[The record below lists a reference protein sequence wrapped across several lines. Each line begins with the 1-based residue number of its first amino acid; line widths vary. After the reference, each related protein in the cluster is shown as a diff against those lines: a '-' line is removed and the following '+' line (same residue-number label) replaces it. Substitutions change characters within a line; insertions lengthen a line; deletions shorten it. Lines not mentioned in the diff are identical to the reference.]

1 MNDLALKNLVLE
13 RPLVCFDLETTGTD
27 VRDDRI
33 VQIALVRVAGDGSR
47 VTLASL
53 VNPERPIPP
62 GASAIH
68 GIRDED
74 VRDAPRF
81 AALRPRVEELLA
93 GADLLG
99 FNMLSFDLPLLQRE
113 LRAAGGELDLTG
125 RRLIDAMRIF
135 HLKEPR
141 HLSAAVRFYC
151 GREMEGA
158 HDALADTVA
167 TLDVF
172 DAQLA
177 RYDDLPRDPA
187 ALHELCNPRDD
198 ACLDA
203 TRKLR
208 WNDAGEATLGFGKHK
223 GKTLRELVASSR
235 DYLEWM
241 LRDDS
246 FAPEVKAILRDALA
260 GIFPRRPGA
269 DAAPSAPSAPP
280 PPARDDG
287 AWTLFPGGEA

>member
-1 MNDLALKNLVLE
+1 MKNLTLD

-27 VRDDRI
+27 IRDDRI
-33 VQIALVRVAGDGSR
+33 VQLALVRVDLDGSR
-47 VTLASL
+47 QTLASL
-53 VNPERPIPP
+53 VNPERPIPA
-62 GASAIH
+62 GATAVH

-81 AALRPRVEELLA
+81 AELWPRLQALLA

-99 FNMLSFDLPLLQRE
+99 FNMVRFDLPLLQRE
-113 LRAAGGELDLTG
+113 IRDGGGEFDLAG
-125 RRLIDAMRIF
+125 RRLLDAMSIF

-141 HLSAAVRFYC
+141 HLSAALRFYC
-151 GREMEGA
+151 GREMVDA
-158 HDALADTVA
+158 HDALADTLA

-177 RYDDLPRDPA
+177 RYDDLPRDAA

-198 ACLDA
+198 AFVDA

-223 GKTLRELVASSR
+223 GKTLRELARASR

-246 FAPEVKAILRDALA
+246 FSPEVKDILREAL
-260 GIFPRRPGA
+260 GGVFPRRA
-269 DAAPSAPSAPP
+269 AKDQAPSPVEAPAS
-280 PPARDDG
+280 DG
-287 AWTLFPGGEA
+287 PWTLFPGGGS

>member
-1 MNDLALKNLVLE
+1 MKNLTLE

-27 VRDDRI
+27 VREDRI
-33 VQIALVRVAGDGSR
+33 VQLALVRVARDGSR
-47 VTLASL
+47 QTLASL

-62 GASAIH
+62 AATAVH

-81 AALRPRVEELLA
+81 AELRPRLEEMLA
-93 GADLLG
+93 DADLLG
-99 FNMLSFDLPLLQRE
+99 FNMVSFDLPLLQRE
-113 LRAAGGELDLTG
+113 IRNSGGELDLSG
-125 RRLIDAMRIF
+125 RRLLDAMRIF

-141 HLSAAVRFYC
+141 HLSAALRFYC
-151 GREMEGA
+151 GREMENA
-158 HDALADTVA
+158 HDALADTIA

-177 RYDDLPRDPA
+177 RYDDLPRDAA

-198 ACLDA
+198 AYLDA

-223 GKTLRELVASSR
+223 GKTLRELARASR

-246 FAPEVKAILRDALA
+246 FSPEVKDILREAL
-260 GIFPRRPGA
+260 GGVFPRRA
-269 DAAPSAPSAPP
+269 NQDAAPAPP
-280 PPARDDG
+280 PAPASEG
-287 AWTLFPGGEA
+287 PWTLFPGGGS